1 MDSCAASAS
10 VGLET
15 LIGMAANLLLLAVF
29 FARTGRHTSVHFSFH
44 VHQWVLV
51 LITVALVGCALFG
64 LTPRGRRF
72 YHDKIWAF
80 IRSAGTAVA
89 EVAKSPRHLA
99 LIGVGAL
106 GGPMVQIVALWLC
119 VHALGGQLPFVQ
131 VGAVYLGS
139 HLVASAAPVPGGLGA
154 LEAALIAG
162 LSALG
167 MPVGAAASAVLI
179 YRLLTYWL
187 TIPIGWLSLKI
198 AEDRGYV

>member
-1 MDSCAASAS
+1 VDSGAASAS

-15 LIGMAANLLLLAVF
+15 LIGIAANLLLLAVF

-51 LITVALVGCALFG
+51 LITGVLIGCALFG
-64 LTPRGRRF
+64 FTPRGRRF

-80 IRSAGTAVA
+80 IRSAGAAVA
-89 EVAKSPRHLA
+89 EVAKSPRHLT

-119 VHALGGQLPFVQ
+119 THALGGELPFVQ
-131 VGAVYLGS
+131 VGAIYLGG

-154 LEAALIAG
+154 LEAALVAG

-187 TIPIGWLSLKI
+187 TIPVGWFSLKV
-198 AEDRGYV
+198 AEQRGYV